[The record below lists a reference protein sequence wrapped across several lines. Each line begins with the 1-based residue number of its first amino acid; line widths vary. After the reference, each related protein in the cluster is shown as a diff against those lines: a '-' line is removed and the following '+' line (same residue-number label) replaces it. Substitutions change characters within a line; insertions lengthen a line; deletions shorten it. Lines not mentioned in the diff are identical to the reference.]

1 MTVYYYIAI
10 ACGGAVGAVS
20 RYWLAT
26 TMERFNQTNF
36 PLGTFTVNLLGSFLI
51 GMFFILFAE
60 KIELAQQWRPIVII
74 GFLGAMTTFSTFY
87 LDAILL
93 MQQGNYNTAV
103 FYLVTSVCVCLLA
116 AWCGMLLARAV
127 F

>member
-74 GFLGAMTTFSTFY
+74 GFLGAMTTFSTFS

>member
-74 GFLGAMTTFSTFY
+74 GFLGAMTTFSTFS

-93 MQQGNYNTAV
+93 MQNELL
-103 FYLVTSVCVCLLA
+103 FYPDIR
-116 AWCGMLLARAV
+116 MRDNNR
-127 F
+127 

>member
-60 KIELAQQWRPIVII
+60 KIELAHQWRPIVII
-74 GFLGAMTTFSTFY
+74 GFLGAMTTFSTFS

>member
-10 ACGGAVGAVS
+10 ACGGAAGAVS

-26 TMERFNQTNF
+26 TMQRFNQTSF

-51 GMFFILFAE
+51 GVFFILFAE
-60 KIELAQQWRPIVII
+60 KLQLAEQWRPVVVS
-74 GFLGAMTTFSTFY
+74 GFLGAMTTFSTFS

-93 MQQGNYNTAV
+93 MQQGDYSTAI
-103 FYLVTSVCVCLLA
+103 FYLVSSVCVCLLA
-116 AWCGMLLARAV
+116 AWCGMQLARLV